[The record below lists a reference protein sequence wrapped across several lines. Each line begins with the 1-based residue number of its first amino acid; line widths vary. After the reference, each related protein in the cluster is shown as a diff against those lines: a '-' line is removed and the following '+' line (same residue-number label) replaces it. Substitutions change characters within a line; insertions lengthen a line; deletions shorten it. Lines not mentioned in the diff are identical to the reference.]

1 MAKTKKKENLFMFD
15 FMEQV
20 IKNLKDLGKTRST
33 ESYTATLNSFKRFRE
48 QKDLLLNELNA
59 EIIQKKRIMPQYIF
73 ILYEDFAGCI

>member
-1 MAKTKKKENLFMFD
+1 MFD

-59 EIIQKKRIMPQYIF
+59 EIIQSYEVYFKKKRIMPQYIF
-73 ILYEDFAGCI
+73 ILYEDFASCI

>member
-1 MAKTKKKENLFMFD
+1 MFD

-59 EIIQKKRIMPQYIF
+59 EIIQSYEVYFKKNKDYAPIHLHSI
-73 ILYEDFAGCI
+73 